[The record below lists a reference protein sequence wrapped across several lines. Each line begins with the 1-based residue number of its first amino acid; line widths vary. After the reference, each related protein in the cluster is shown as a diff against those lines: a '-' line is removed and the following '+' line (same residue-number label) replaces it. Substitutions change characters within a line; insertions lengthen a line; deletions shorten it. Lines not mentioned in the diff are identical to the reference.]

1 MAAFLVDHQTRFPV
15 SYFPFEPRSRTGC
28 VWTGLRCTARE
39 KVRVD
44 GSKKRRASK
53 FFPLGAYSPQP
64 RNEEKQTRST
74 RCLSVEERKLRGTR
88 AAAVWPGEFF
98 ALLESGVLSLFFFS
112 SFLFRRNVIGA
123 MRENFMKLL
132 TRIQILTGIKLYKV
146 GNLTL
151 DWEKGFDFFGRF
163 VREIL
168 GRESYRLKF
177 IQFLMFRINCF
188 ERLLDFQ
195 HLSSSY
201 TSD

>member
-98 ALLESGVLSLFFFS
+98 ALLESGVLSLSFFFFL
-112 SFLFRRNVIGA
+112 SFSKERDRRDA
-123 MRENFMKLL
+123 REFYEASHPDSDFD
-132 TRIQILTGIKLYKV
+132 GYKV
-146 GNLTL
+146 IQSWKFDARLGEGN
-151 DWEKGFDFFGRF
+151 W
-163 VREIL
+163 
-168 GRESYRLKF
+168 
-177 IQFLMFRINCF
+177 FLWTFRSWNF
-188 ERLLDFQ
+188 RKRKL
-195 HLSSSY
+195 
-201 TSD
+201 

>member
-53 FFPLGAYSPQP
+53 FFPRIPPSLV
-64 RNEEKQTRST
+64 TRKNKRDQLAAS
-74 RCLSVEERKLRGTR
+74 RLKSENWEGRGRPPSGRANFLRFWK
-88 AAAVWPGEFF
+88 AAF
-98 ALLESGVLSLFFFS
+98 SLSLFFS

-151 DWEKGFDFFGRF
+151 DWEKGIDFFGRF

-168 GRESYRLKF
+168 GRESCRLKF

>member
-1 MAAFLVDHQTRFPV
+1 
-15 SYFPFEPRSRTGC
+15 
-28 VWTGLRCTARE
+28 
-39 KVRVD
+39 
-44 GSKKRRASK
+44 
-53 FFPLGAYSPQP
+53 
-64 RNEEKQTRST
+64 
-74 RCLSVEERKLRGTR
+74 
-88 AAAVWPGEFF
+88 
-98 ALLESGVLSLFFFS
+98 
-112 SFLFRRNVIGA
+112 
-123 MRENFMKLL
+123 MKLL

-168 GRESYRLKF
+168 GRESCRLKF